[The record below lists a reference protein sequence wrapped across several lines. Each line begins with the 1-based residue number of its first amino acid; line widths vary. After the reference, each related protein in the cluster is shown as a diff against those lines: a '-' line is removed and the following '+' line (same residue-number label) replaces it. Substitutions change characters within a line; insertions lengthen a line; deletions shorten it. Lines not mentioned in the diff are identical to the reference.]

1 MSIWPFQTYP
11 WTNLHNLNLDWL
23 LGEVKSIPDKVD
35 AAVKAQFDSA
45 QAAVINVRN
54 IGVTP
59 ENNPDDNAL
68 RLNNRDLVPDGAI
81 LYFPSG
87 EYQIGGEVRCVSAL
101 TVTGD
106 GDGVS
111 IVHFTGST
119 RGFIVRPENALSAVN
134 VAVSELTIDG
144 GSSTALNAEGSGGCV
159 TLSACTIRGNVRLTG
174 ENRLFCSG
182 VNHSVGAFVST
193 SNVDR
198 LAVAIVASKM
208 TGVYIEGKQTS
219 LSVTGSTFINVADD
233 QPALSAQGVRSGSIT
248 GCDFHVR
255 SAQTS
260 KESLSLSGYQTV
272 GNVAIIACF
281 FTGSSVQTRA
291 AYVNSATT
299 FANMITV
306 AESAPLHV
314 EVTGRALYALTA
326 TSLQGKYSGSPS
338 RYITYT
344 T

>member
-1 MSIWPFQTYP
+1 MIWPFQNYP

-35 AAVKAQFDSA
+35 AAVKAHFDSA

-87 EYQIGGEVRCVSAL
+87 EYQIGGEVRRVNAL

-111 IVHFTGST
+111 VVRFTGST
-119 RGFIVRPENALSAVN
+119 RGFNVRPKNTFSAVN
-134 VAVSELTIDG
+134 VAVSGLTIDSG
-144 GSSTALNAEGSGGCV
+144 ADLTLNALGNGGCV
-159 TLSACTIRGNVRLTG
+159 VLSDCTIRGSVTISG
-174 ENRLFCSG
+174 EERMFCSG
-182 VNHSVGAFVST
+182 LNHSGGTFITSST
-193 SNVDR
+193 IDR
-198 LAVAIVASKM
+198 LTVAITASKM
-208 TGVYIEGKQTS
+208 SGVYIGGVQVS
-219 LSVTGSTFINVADD
+219 LSVDSSAFINVADD
-233 QPALSAQGVRSGSIT
+233 APALSAHGIRSGSIT
-248 GCDFHVR
+248 GCDFHVL

-260 KESLSLSGYQTV
+260 VESLSMSGHQTM
-272 GNVAIIACF
+272 GNIAIIACF
-281 FTGSSVQTRA
+281 FTGTAVQTRA
-291 AYVNSATT
+291 VLVQDATT

-306 AESAPLHV
+306 AESTPLHV
-314 EVTGRALYALTA
+314 LAGRALYVLTA
-326 TSLQGKYSGSPS
+326 TSLQAKYSGAPT